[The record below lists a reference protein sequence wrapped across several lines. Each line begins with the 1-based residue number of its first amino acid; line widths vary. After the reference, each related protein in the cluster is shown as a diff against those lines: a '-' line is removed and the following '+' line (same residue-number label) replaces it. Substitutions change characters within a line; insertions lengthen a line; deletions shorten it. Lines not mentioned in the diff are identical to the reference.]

1 MTTHIIIA
9 VIALLFA
16 ALFSGYEMAFLHC
29 NRLKIALDKK
39 EGKKY
44 AFVMDKFI
52 NDEGRLISSL
62 LMGNNIFTVVYGIA
76 AAKILNPWITSHI
89 TASIGGTLILETII
103 ATLVIL
109 ITAEFLPKALCFL
122 NPNRVFSSLYRVI
135 NFFYY
140 LFYPATWLINKLSE
154 FIIKIA
160 GYNKK
165 HVVKNNAQEFNET
178 DLMNLSEQVEGVQDE
193 ESPTANDIEIFQN
206 AVDFSTTK
214 IKECLIPRTEITAI
228 DEESSSE
235 DLLKIFVDSGYSRV
249 PVYRDTIDNIIGYVH
264 SKDLLKKSTSSIKQ
278 LLRSIHYVSMDKD
291 AQSLL
296 EFMTKNRVSIVA
308 VRDEYGGT
316 EGIVTL
322 EDLIEEIFGDIND
335 ELDKDVLIEKKIS
348 DDEYIF
354 SARLEIKELNKKYDF
369 ELPESTDYSTI
380 AGLIINVA
388 EALPKEKTQLQIGK
402 YIFTILKCSSKRIEV
417 VSFKKAK

>member
-9 VIALLFA
+9 IIALLFA

-29 NRLKIALDKK
+29 NRLKVALDKK

-52 NDEGRLISSL
+52 RDEGSLISSL
-62 LMGNNIFTVVYGIA
+62 LMGNNIFTVIYGIA
-76 AAKILNPWITSHI
+76 AAKILSPWITLHI
-89 TASIGGTLILETII
+89 TSSLGGSLIIETII
-103 ATLVIL
+103 ATLIIL

-122 NPNRVFSSLYRVI
+122 NPNSVFSSLYRII

-140 LFYPATWLINKLSE
+140 VFYPLTWITNKLSE
-154 FIIKIA
+154 FIIRAA
-160 GYNKK
+160 GYNKR
-165 HVVKNNAQEFNET
+165 HAVQNNAQVFNET
-178 DLMNLSEQVEGVQDE
+178 DLINLSEQVEEVQDE
-193 ESPTANDIEIFQN
+193 ESPAASDIEIFQN

-214 IKECLIPRTEITAI
+214 IKECLIPRTEIIAI
-228 DEESSSE
+228 DINDSAD
-235 DLLKIFVDSGYSRV
+235 DLLRTFVDSGFSRV
-249 PVYRDTIDNIIGYVH
+249 IIYRDTIDNIVGYVH
-264 SKDLLKKSTSSIKQ
+264 SKDVLRETGKSVEQ
-278 LLRSIHYVSMDKD
+278 LLRPIHYVPMDND
-291 AQSLL
+291 AQKLL
-296 EFMTKNRVSIVA
+296 EFMIRNQQSIVA

-335 ELDKDVLIEKKIS
+335 ELDKDVLVEKKIS

-369 ELPESTDYSTI
+369 KLPESADYSTI
-380 AGLIINVA
+380 AGLITHVE

-402 YIFTILKCSSKRIEV
+402 YFFTILKCSNKRIEV
-417 VSFKKAK
+417 ISLKKLE

>member
-29 NRLKIALDKK
+29 NRLKVALDKK

-52 NDEGRLISSL
+52 RDEGSLISSL
-62 LMGNNIFTVVYGIA
+62 LMGNNIFTVIYGIA
-76 AAKILNPWITSHI
+76 AAKILSPWITSHL
-89 TASIGGTLILETII
+89 TSSLGGSLIIETII
-103 ATLVIL
+103 ATLIIL

-122 NPNRVFSSLYRVI
+122 NPNSVFSSLYRII

-140 LFYPATWLINKLSE
+140 LFYPLTWVTNKLSE
-154 FIIKIA
+154 IIIKAA
-160 GYNKK
+160 GFNRK
-165 HVVKNNAQEFNET
+165 HSFQNNTQVFNET

-193 ESPTANDIEIFQN
+193 ESPAASDIEIFQN

-228 DEESSSE
+228 DINDSSD
-235 DLLKIFVDSGYSRV
+235 DLLRTFVESGFSRV
-249 PVYRDTIDNIIGYVH
+249 IVYRDTIDNIIGYVH
-264 SKDLLKKSTSSIKQ
+264 SKDFLKESGKSIEQQ
-278 LLRSIHYVSMDKD
+278 LRPIHYVPMDND
-291 AQSLL
+291 AQKLL
-296 EFMTKNRVSIVA
+296 EFMIRNHQSIVA

-335 ELDKDVLIEKKIS
+335 ELDKDMLVEKKIS
-348 DDEYIF
+348 DNEYIF
-354 SARLEIKELNKKYDF
+354 SARLEVKELNKKYDF
-369 ELPESTDYSTI
+369 KLPESADYSTI
-380 AGLIINVA
+380 AGLIINA
-388 EALPKEKTQLQIGK
+388 EEALPKEKTQLQIGK
-402 YIFTILKCSSKRIEV
+402 YFFTVLKCSNKRIEV
-417 VSFKKAK
+417 VSLKIE